1 MTDTAITE
9 GATGPADLLSRA
21 ETADAIKA
29 LDADEKLK
37 LHAIAQGRARGT
49 GMVGKDLLHETICRA
64 MLGARRCP
72 KNVPL
77 MAFLVQTMRSISS
90 HARDKYKAQR
100 DREHADTGIDPVL
113 LAEEKSRAP
122 LSPEDQAMRD
132 DEDDART
139 KMVEEIFECFKDDPE
154 AELLLLGWSDGLRGE
169 KLREFVG
176 VDQPALDYVAKRIRR
191 RVKQIYPKGSQS

>member
-1 MTDTAITE
+1 MATEADRKAGKHDWMKEYIAALPAVLRGKKRMLEKKIT
-9 GATGPADLLSRA
+9 
-21 ETADAIKA
+21 
-29 LDADEKLK
+29 
-37 LHAIAQGRARGT
+37 RARA
-49 GMVGKDLLHETICRA
+49 K
-64 MLGARRCP
+64 CP

-191 RVKQIYPKGSQS
+191 QVKQIYPKGSQS